1 MASRF
6 DGTYLSASPCYP
18 NAIAWSEENL
28 LAVGSGHVVTILDP
42 SSLSGPRGW
51 ITLHSRPPVQIGVV
65 KRQDLLA
72 PCLLPTCLTR
82 DTRPCVRSMS
92 WSHQGLAPNSGCLLA
107 VCTIDGNVKIY
118 RAPFCD
124 FRAEWVDVLDISDKL
139 YGYYL
144 SINFEEFLNGSTEH
158 LHKTGGHYQTVMST
172 SAVQDRGSSLQA
184 AKKACVKKDLRDVS
198 KDSVNGV
205 DENHDGNNDEGDNDG
220 NHDADNAERNCVQ
233 PSKNSVTI
241 STEPA
246 LISHMFS
253 EGTSVEVLKHES
265 SQRFWINGQ
274 IVHISEEEAFVH
286 FSEAIE
292 GGQHGEWFSLNCG
305 PDKGKEAGSTF
316 NLRPILDLGK
326 LPNEICLA
334 EHSKEV
340 IKVLVE
346 GQLVEAWVGNRWI
359 QGTFLGTNDD
369 RLLINL
375 HGDYSC
381 IMLMPENVR
390 LMPIWIPDQNSWQ
403 VTVVKLKKKTTNLP
417 DVPDVKCATGKRR
430 KINQGKHKESLR
442 NRHEGTAFPTSVS
455 AEEYVSRSNLLS
467 SLVVSWSPMLHL
479 STNLDGVTISGF
491 SKACTLLAVGG
502 KSGKISFWRF
512 NEPKSYTVDQC
523 PVSVDTV
530 LVGILQAHSSW
541 VTAVSWV
548 VLKSAPKFLLAT
560 GSCDGCVKLWLGDI
574 ERVVALKEVND
585 GCVCLLR
592 EVIVADIPVTVLSC
606 VAPSKSPNEILVA
619 VGKGS
624 GSLEVLSFNISS
636 GETKYNKQLNAHDQV
651 VTGVA
656 WAFDGHCL
664 YSCSQDNSVHCW
676 IWQAD
681 SLGLVP
687 FPLISP
693 SLACDSKRTS
703 SEIPRHIFD
712 SCYGLA
718 LSPGNLVLAVVHSVD
733 TALVDPMYESRA
745 QRAAV
750 ELIWTGGMINVSVE
764 NLPDEYVDAIPGF
777 SDKDLVCW
785 QSSIL
790 WSLEQ
795 YACPAKPLIFWDIME
810 ALRAFKQV
818 SPNYVETILY
828 NWFLSWWPSS
838 DSLIS
843 LETVLSSAPNL
854 LHIIDSRHMH
864 MINIV
869 CRRLVLPEMKSV
881 ACGSKNELQS
891 VDVKIGK
898 LWSSLLLSSE
908 AELRRRLVAL
918 TFSAVLY
925 LASGTAS
932 ALPLDRPCWFPT
944 GVAQMQQWV
953 VMKKNS
959 IPDDLK
965 LLKLEV
971 DKVRKRLFSV
981 CEYVPEEWCSFCPSP
996 VLFESPEVAGCDGT
1010 GCNYID
1016 GEKHKLFRCA
1026 ASMQTYSVPFCP
1038 FCGILLQRLQPEFLL
1053 STCLV

>member
-1 MASRF
+1 MGSRF
-6 DGTYLSASPCYP
+6 DATYLSASPCYP

-28 LAVGSGHVVTILDP
+28 LAVGSGHVVTVLNP

-51 ITLHSRPPVQIGVV
+51 ITLRSRPPVQIGVV

-107 VCTIDGNVKIY
+107 VCTIDGNVKLY

-144 SINFEEFLNGSTEH
+144 SVNFEEILNGSTGH
-158 LHKTGGHYQTVMST
+158 FHKIGGQYQTILST
-172 SAVQDRGSSLQA
+172 SAVQDRGFSLQA
-184 AKKACVKKDLRDVS
+184 TKKACVKEDLRRVS
-198 KDSVNGV
+198 RDSKNRM
-205 DENHDGNNDEGDNDG
+205 DENHDDNSDEDDDDDDSDDDDDDGDAN
-220 NHDADNAERNCVQ
+220 NAENCVQ
-233 PSKNSVTI
+233 PSENSTTI
-241 STEPA
+241 STELA
-246 LISHMFS
+246 LIPCMFS

-265 SQRFWINGQ
+265 SQRFWINGK
-274 IVHISEEEAFVH
+274 IVRISEGKAFVH
-286 FSEAIE
+286 FAEAIE
-292 GGQHGEWFSLNCG
+292 EQHDGWFSLKFG
-305 PDKGKEAGSTF
+305 PDKGKEAASSF
-316 NLRPILDLGK
+316 NMRPTLDLGR
-326 LPNEICLA
+326 LPNEIYLV

-340 IKVLVE
+340 MEVLVK
-346 GQLVEAWVGNRWI
+346 GQLVEAWVDNRWI
-359 QGTFLGTNDD
+359 EGAFLGTSDAQ
-369 RLLINL
+369 LLIDL
-375 HGDYSC
+375 HGDYGRFILS
-381 IMLMPENVR
+381 PENVR
-390 LMPIWIPDQNSWQ
+390 LMPIWIPDENSWQ
-403 VTVVKLKKKTTNLP
+403 ITVVKLRKMTTSLH
-417 DVPDVKCATGKRR
+417 DVPDVKCATGTGRN
-430 KINQGKHKESLR
+430 INQDKRKESSR
-442 NRHEGTAFPTSVS
+442 KRHEENAFPTSLS
-455 AEEYVSRSNLLS
+455 AEEYVFRSNLLS

-479 STNLDGVTISGF
+479 STNLGAVAISGF
-491 SKACTLLAVGG
+491 SKTCALLAVGG
-502 KSGKISFWRF
+502 KCGKISFWRF
-512 NEPKSYTVDQC
+512 NEPNSYTVDQC
-523 PVSVDTV
+523 PVSVDAT
-530 LVGILQAHSSW
+530 LVGILQAHTSW
-541 VTAVSWV
+541 VTAISWV
-548 VLKSAPKFLLAT
+548 VLESAPKFLLAT

-574 ERVVALKEVND
+574 EGMVTPKEVND
-585 GCVCLLR
+585 DCVCLLR
-592 EVIVADIPVTVLSC
+592 EVIVAAGPVSVLSC
-606 VAPSKSPNEILVA
+606 VAPSKSPNEILLA

-624 GSLEVLSFNISS
+624 GLLEVLSCDISS
-636 GETKYNKQLNAHDQV
+636 GEIKFNRQFNAHDQV

-676 IWQAD
+676 ILQAD
-681 SLGLVP
+681 TLCLVH
-687 FPLISP
+687 FPLNSP
-693 SLACDSKRTS
+693 SLAYDSKRTS

-718 LSPGNLVLAVVHSVD
+718 LSPGNLVLGVVHSVD

-750 ELIWTGGMINVSVE
+750 ELIWTGGMISVSLD
-764 NLPDEYVDAIPGF
+764 NLPDEYVDAVPGF

-790 WSLEQ
+790 WTLEQ
-795 YACPAKPLIFWDIME
+795 YACPAKPLILWDIME
-810 ALRAFKQV
+810 ALLAFNQV

-828 NWFLSWWPSS
+828 NWFLSWWPDP
-838 DSLIS
+838 DSLVS
-843 LETVLSSAPNL
+843 LESMLSSAPNL

-881 ACGSKNELQS
+881 AYSSKHELQS
-891 VDVKIGK
+891 VDVEAVK
-898 LWSSLLLSSE
+898 LWSNLLLHSE
-908 AELRRRLVAL
+908 AELQRRLVGL

-953 VMKKNS
+953 VMNNNL

-971 DKVRKRLFSV
+971 DKIQKRRMV
-981 CEYVPEEWCSFCPSP
+981 
-996 VLFESPEVAGCDGT
+996 
-1010 GCNYID
+1010 
-1016 GEKHKLFRCA
+1016 
-1026 ASMQTYSVPFCP
+1026 
-1038 FCGILLQRLQPEFLL
+1038 
-1053 STCLV
+1053 